1 MRYKTH
7 THSMQFHKHVLWRT
21 NVTEVRLWHLFS
33 PVMKSEIQFL
43 FS

>member
-1 MRYKTH
+1 
-7 THSMQFHKHVLWRT
+7 MQFHKHVLVWQIRWRT